1 MKVFEATGTYNK
13 NGISKFTKK
22 VKAENEKMA
31 KEYIYSLIGGKQN
44 ISRRNITIESIQ
56 GAK

>member
-1 MKVFEATGTYNK
+1 MKVFEAVGTYNK
-13 NGISKFTKK
+13 NGTTKFTKT

-31 KEYIYSLIGGKQN
+31 REYIYSLIGGKQQ
-44 ISRRNITIESIQ
+44 IGRRNINIETLQ